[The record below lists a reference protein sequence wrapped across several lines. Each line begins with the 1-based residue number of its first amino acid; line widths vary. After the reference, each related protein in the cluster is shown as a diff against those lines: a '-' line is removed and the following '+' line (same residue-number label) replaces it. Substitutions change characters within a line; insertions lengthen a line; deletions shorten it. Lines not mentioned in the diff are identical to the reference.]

1 MKKLIIILLFFN
13 LHSSGQTFFDIKFIK
28 HLSDTEA
35 FQECIF
41 EAKRYDFKFLSN
53 SLADS
58 LFYYKGWSEYSLKK
72 LEDSANTLLKVSAK
86 SSFYTKSRL
95 FAAYNYSHI
104 GMYSKVLPIL
114 NNLPEND
121 IVLFQKAGLSLL
133 QRDFGSFDTY
143 IGRVDTKKYFL
154 NNQSHQLLNCS
165 KVLRNHNYKSP
176 LLAASLSTLVPGL
189 GKIYAGKIGDGISSF
204 IGCSAL
210 GLVTW
215 EQYRKNGF
223 NDCRT
228 ILSAALFSLFYGGN
242 IWGSY
247 FTVLISENEFDDE
260 YNNKILFNIH
270 IPLRT
275 VFN

>member
-1 MKKLIIILLFFN
+1 MKKLIIILIFFSLN
-13 LHSSGQTFFDIKFIK
+13 SSGQSLFDIKFIK

-35 FQECIF
+35 YQECII
-41 EAKRYDFKFLSN
+41 EAKKYDLKSLSS

-58 LFYYKGWSEYSLKK
+58 LLYYKGWSEYSLKK
-72 LEDSANTLLKVSAK
+72 LDDSANSLLRVSIN

-95 FAAYNYSHI
+95 FAAYNYSHL
-104 GMYSKVLPIL
+104 GMYSRALPIL
-114 NNLPEND
+114 SDLPEND
-121 IVLFQKAGLSLL
+121 IVLFQKSGLSLL
-133 QRDFGSFDTY
+133 KRDFSDFDAY
-143 IGRVDTKKYFL
+143 MSRVDTNKYFL
-154 NNQSHQLLNCS
+154 KTQSLQLINCAE
-165 KVLRNHNYKSP
+165 VLRNHSYKSP

-189 GKIYAGKIGDGISSF
+189 GKIYAGKTGDGISSF

-223 NDCRT
+223 NDYRT

-275 VFN
+275 IFN